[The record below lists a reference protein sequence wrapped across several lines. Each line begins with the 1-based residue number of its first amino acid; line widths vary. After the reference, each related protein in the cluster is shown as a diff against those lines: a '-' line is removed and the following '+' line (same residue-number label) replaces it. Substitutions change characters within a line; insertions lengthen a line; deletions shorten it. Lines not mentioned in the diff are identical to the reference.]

1 MKAAKITGF
10 TPKPPKDS
18 SYTGQSNPCLTSWQA
33 PYPLFKGG
41 LTARKATKTL
51 AFFIFSKQ
59 KQITYAAS

>member
-1 MKAAKITGF
+1 MTAAKITGF

-18 SYTGQSNPCLTSWQA
+18 PYTGQSNP
-33 PYPLFKGG
+33 PYPLLKGG
-41 LTARKATKTL
+41 LTARKAIKTH